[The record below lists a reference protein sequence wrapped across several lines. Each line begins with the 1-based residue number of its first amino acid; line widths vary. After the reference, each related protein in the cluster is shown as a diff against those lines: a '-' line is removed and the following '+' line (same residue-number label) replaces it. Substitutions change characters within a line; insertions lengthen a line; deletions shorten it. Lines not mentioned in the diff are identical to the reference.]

1 MKFRGSSY
9 LSIACLAVLLA
20 GFYYPATSSA
30 EKEAVLIQRLLGGL
44 KQLHYAPVAIDDDF
58 SEKAYD
64 LYLERLDGGKRWLTE
79 EDVAKLEKYKTTI
92 DDEALTG
99 TFEFFNLSIELL
111 NNSIDKT
118 RGYYK
123 EFVDAPVDLN
133 SANNIELDGE
143 KKKYAKN
150 DEELKAYWRDMTTYE
165 IMTEMAA
172 KIKKQDEGD
181 EDLKGKSKEE
191 LLTDCRAKVLKDF
204 NAWYKRLDKRKRTVF
219 LSSYINSITN
229 VFDPHTTYF
238 APKDKENFDIRMSG
252 TLEGIGAQLRE
263 DGEHTL
269 VVRIIP
275 GGPAW
280 KGKSL
285 EEKDL
290 IIKVAQKGEDPVDI
304 TGMPLDDVVQLIRG
318 KKGTEVN
325 LTVKKVDGS
334 EEVIPITRDIVQLE
348 DSYAKSVILDL
359 DAADDKVKNIG
370 YIKLPQFYAD
380 FSRRNGRS
388 CAKDI
393 EKELAK
399 LKGHNVNGIILDLR
413 NNGGGSLRDVQRM
426 SGFFIEEGPIVQVK
440 ARDHSPEILADSDP
454 SVQYDGPLIVMV
466 NSFSAS
472 ASEILAA
479 ALQDYGRAVIV
490 GSNATFG
497 KGTVQRFIDLDQ
509 GFRGNSDITPLGEVK
524 LTIQKFYRVNGG
536 STQLKGVTPDIVLPD
551 RYHYFELG
559 EREQDYA
566 MAWTEIPA
574 VSYDQDV
581 RKLKGLRNLK
591 TASSDRVKSSEEFQK
606 VLEQAR
612 FTKESSEKTEYPL
625 SLEKFREQRKTTEVR
640 AEKFEDMFT
649 EIKGLKVRNLD
660 EDIPNI
666 KIDESKEAMN
676 DEWLKG
682 IRKDIYIEEALHV
695 MNDMTASD
703 RTAGNN

>member
-1 MKFRGSSY
+1 MKFRGSIY
-9 LSIACLAVLLA
+9 FSIALLAVLLA
-20 GFYYPATSSA
+20 GFYYPATSNA

-44 KQLHYAPVAIDDDF
+44 KQLHYKPVEIDDNF
-58 SEKAYD
+58 SKKVFD
-64 LYLERLDGGKRWLTE
+64 LYMERLDSGKRWLTQK
-79 EDVAKLEKYKTTI
+79 DVEKLEKYKTLI
-92 DDEALTG
+92 DDEAVTG
-99 TFEFFNLSIELL
+99 NYEFFDMSIDLL
-111 NNSIDKT
+111 EEGVDKT
-118 RGYYK
+118 RAYYK

-133 SANNIELDGE
+133 STAIIELDGE
-143 KKKYAKN
+143 KKAFAKN
-150 DEELKAYWRDMTTYE
+150 DDELKARWKEMMSYE
-165 IMTEMAA
+165 IMTEVAGMM
-172 KIKKQDEGD
+172 KKKE
-181 EDLKGKSKEE
+181 EDHKDYKDKSKEE
-191 LLTDCRAKVLKDF
+191 MLKEARAKVKKDF
-204 NAWYKRLDKRKRTVF
+204 DAWYKRMDKRKRTVF

-280 KGKSL
+280 KGKQL

-290 IIKVAQKGEDPVDI
+290 ITKVAQDDEDPVDV
-304 TGMPLDDVVQLIRG
+304 TGMPLDEVVQLIRG
-318 KKGTEVN
+318 KKGTVVN

-334 EEVIPITRDIVQLE
+334 EEVISITRDIVQLE

-359 DAADDKVKNIG
+359 EKPNKKVANIG

-393 EKELAK
+393 AKELEK
-399 LKGHNVNGIILDLR
+399 LKGQNVNGIILDLR
-413 NNGGGSLRDVQRM
+413 NNGGGSLRDVQQM

-440 ARDHSPEILADSDP
+440 ARNHSPEILADKNP
-454 SVQYDGPLIVMV
+454 EVQYDGPLIVMV

-509 GFRGNSDITPLGEVK
+509 GFRGNDDITPLGEVK

-536 STQLKGVTPDIVLPD
+536 STQLKGVTPDILLPD
-551 RYHYFELG
+551 RYHYFDLG
-559 EREQDYA
+559 EREHEYA
-566 MAWTEIPA
+566 MEWTEIDA
-574 VSYDQDV
+574 VPYNQNV
-581 RKLKGLRNLK
+581 TKLKGLDELK
-591 TASSDRVKSSEEFQK
+591 AASKQRVAASKSFQK
-606 VLEQAR
+606 VLEQAKY
-612 FTKESSEKTEYPL
+612 TKEKSEKTAYTL
-625 SLEKFREQRKTTEVR
+625 NLDKFRAERKSTEEQAKEY
-640 AEKFEDMFT
+640 EDMFT
-649 EIKGLKVRNLD
+649 EIEGLKVRNLE

-666 KIDESKEAMN
+666 KIDESKEVMN
-676 DEWLKG
+676 DEWLEA
-682 IRKDIYIEEALHV
+682 IRKDIYIEEALQI
-695 MNDMTASD
+695 MKDMTQ
-703 RTAGNN
+703 R